1 MVSIQFF
8 QDKYLLE
15 LKILIPQLIGTARY
29 SQVEELFKKK
39 LGLNQTIKKRFEK
52 ALSDFKYWEYYEHI
66 EEIGIQNSIDPD
78 YRIVFVD
85 IEDTNKRADSFSLSQ
100 IDVGTSWGLAKLE
113 YKNNTIE
120 EISVVHLDGGRFT
133 AVVPD
138 IGSLGG
144 SVGEN
149 LYYSYYLLDSFKF
162 LFENLINNMAGPI
175 SPDNG
180 SLITFAKSIVVYSNS
195 NQKMDVENYLG
206 NKMDK
211 IKKIIEPQKNT
222 LEHYKR
228 KLEFELP
235 NNSLELSDT
244 AIKAMIKE
252 VEVGKYI
259 KSILKSNLLY
269 STSVPEVW
277 R

>member
-1 MVSIQFF
+1 
-8 QDKYLLE
+8 
-15 LKILIPQLIGTARY
+15 
-29 SQVEELFKKK
+29 
-39 LGLNQTIKKRFEK
+39 
-52 ALSDFKYWEYYEHI
+52 
-66 EEIGIQNSIDPD
+66 
-78 YRIVFVD
+78 
-85 IEDTNKRADSFSLSQ
+85 
-100 IDVGTSWGLAKLE
+100 
-113 YKNNTIE
+113 
-120 EISVVHLDGGRFT
+120 
-133 AVVPD
+133 
-138 IGSLGG
+138 
-144 SVGEN
+144 
-149 LYYSYYLLDSFKF
+149 
-162 LFENLINNMAGPI
+162 MAGPI
-175 SPDNG
+175 PPDNG

-235 NNSLELSDT
+235 KNSLELSDT

-252 VEVGKYI
+252 VAVGKYI
-259 KSILKSNLLY
+259 KSILKSNLPY

>member
-100 IDVGTSWGLAKLE
+100 IDVGTSWG
-113 YKNNTIE
+113 
-120 EISVVHLDGGRFT
+120 
-133 AVVPD
+133 
-138 IGSLGG
+138 
-144 SVGEN
+144 
-149 LYYSYYLLDSFKF
+149 
-162 LFENLINNMAGPI
+162 
-175 SPDNG
+175 
-180 SLITFAKSIVVYSNS
+180 
-195 NQKMDVENYLG
+195 
-206 NKMDK
+206 
-211 IKKIIEPQKNT
+211 
-222 LEHYKR
+222 
-228 KLEFELP
+228 
-235 NNSLELSDT
+235 
-244 AIKAMIKE
+244 
-252 VEVGKYI
+252 
-259 KSILKSNLLY
+259 
-269 STSVPEVW
+269 
-277 R
+277 